1 VGVYNALQYTPLEH
15 VEGTYPGTF
24 PSTYPTTSLGSYDT
38 QDLTTVT
45 GEGGLRLALSNEL
58 PLPTLVLNF
67 LFCPLHALFGYG
79 TCQRLSNSWPGPI
92 PHLQHDLQYLYLA
105 VKPMLHASLAGLKI
119 LLLEQVNMKC
129 CTIRYLSLVEAERAR
144 DHRDSCSDEY
154 PWAP

>member
-1 VGVYNALQYTPLEH
+1 MSVYNALQYTLPLEH
-15 VEGTYPGTF
+15 VEGTYLGTYPGT
-24 PSTYPTTSLGSYDT
+24 YLTTSLGSYDM
-38 QDLTTVT
+38 QDLTT
-45 GEGGLRLALSNEL
+45 GEGGLRLALSNGL

-79 TCQRLSNSWPGPI
+79 ICQRLSNSWPGPI
-92 PHLQHDLQYLYLA
+92 LHLQHDLQHLYLA

-129 CTIRYLSLVEAERAR
+129 CTIRYLSSVEAGRAR